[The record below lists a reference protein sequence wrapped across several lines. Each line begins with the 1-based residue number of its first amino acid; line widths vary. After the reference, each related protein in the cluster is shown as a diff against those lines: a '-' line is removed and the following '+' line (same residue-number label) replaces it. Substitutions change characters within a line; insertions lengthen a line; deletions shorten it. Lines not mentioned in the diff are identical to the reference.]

1 MTFAEELK
9 NISDVINFEV
19 NIATDCALIKDKMRE
34 AASLGIRSFQID
46 IIKLFPN
53 CGLGRRDTVEDN
65 YYTIVTAKNIPIN
78 NYKDKIVEYLTQQG
92 FSVHSIDIAHIRNN
106 YYCSC
111 LITARW

>member
-9 NISDVINFEV
+9 NISDQLNFELT
-19 NIATDCALIKDKMRE
+19 IANECAAIKDKMRE
-34 AASLGIRSFQID
+34 AASIGIRTFQID

-53 CGLGRRDTVEDN
+53 CGVGRNTKEDN
-65 YYTIVTAKNIPIN
+65 YYTIVTAKDIPIN

-92 FSVHSIDIAHIRNN
+92 FSMHSIDIAYIRCTCS
-106 YYCSC
+106 CSC